1 MKNSRFFLFLL
12 FNVWMIC
19 ASAQMNEK
27 FDDGDFTS
35 NPSWILSNTNDFQII
50 NNQLKSAN
58 TATNSLFF
66 ISTTNTLV
74 SNCEWEFDVNLQ
86 FNPSSANYVD
96 VYLASDSVNLKATSI
111 NGYFVRIGSTQDNIS
126 LYKRTGTTTNS
137 LVIGTSGILNAS
149 NHTLKIKVTHD
160 ASNVWILK
168 RDVTGTGNS
177 YIMEGSA
184 TDGSHVSSNYFGFLI
199 KQSTASF
206 FQKHQFDNIL
216 VTPIVNDSQ
225 PPKLISAF
233 SVSSDSVDVLFD
245 EPIDIVSSQNVTNY
259 NISGIGNPL
268 SATRDVIN
276 LKLVHLV
283 VSTPLV
289 NGTYTLQVSQMN
301 DIVGNTMSSST
312 VSFIYFVEPIPN
324 YKDIVFNEIYAD
336 PSPIVNLTNTEYVE
350 LYNKSLTTYNLKG
363 LKLSDGYST
372 ATIGNYILLP
382 NEYVIICPMADT
394 AQFTELGY
402 LNRIG
407 ISSFPSLNNTSD
419 HLFLKTSSNAI
430 IDSLSYFD
438 TWYKN
443 SIKKEGG
450 YSLEQINPNQ
460 VVTCLLSDNWIASN
474 DVDGGTPGF
483 INSVYSLAA
492 DTIGP
497 SIIKVSVIDSLH
509 ILVQIED
516 GFSKQQ
522 LTNPANYVIY
532 PFIGEPASVLLTSST
547 DVTLVLPTPLKSGT
561 NYTLMISGITD
572 CYGNLPNM
580 NQSRFSCY
588 YHKQYDVVFNELM
601 ADPDPS
607 IGLPDVEF
615 VELKNRTSFDIHLKN
630 WTLST
635 LSSSKKMTDIIIKAD
650 SFIVL
655 TNVGNAEKFLKTC
668 GIRAYEITGLPSL
681 INDGTT
687 LTLRDTNGVIIHSL
701 TYSKDWYQSS
711 DKEEGGFSLEQ
722 IDTENPCGE
731 ITNWRASIDKLGG
744 TPGKRNSVLGLNPD
758 KVSPQLQKID
768 ILTND
773 TILLTFTESLD
784 SVRLSNPKSYL
795 LDNGLGEPIYV
806 QPVSPQFK
814 KVKIK
819 LPSPLLANVVY
830 HCSVLSDVYDC
841 AGNPLIY
848 SSLPFA
854 LPQAPSQNDIVINEI
869 LFDPNTGGVD
879 FVELYNK
886 SHKTIDLKDLR
897 IGTMDTISGLLY
909 DTQIIT
915 NEGYLLFPEQYVVLS
930 ENQHSVK
937 QQYFSLNPKQF
948 VDMKNLPAMNTDRD
962 VVTISD
968 KYSKMI
974 DNFIYDEAFHFP
986 LLVSK
991 KGVSLERIDFN
1002 RNTNDRTN
1010 WNSASE
1016 TVRFATP
1023 SYQNSQYLKAE
1034 NGSGFYISNPLFSP
1048 DNDGYFDVLN
1058 ISYQLK
1064 ETTNIAN
1071 VYIHDSQGGLVRHLI
1086 KNQPLTQQ
1094 GTFSWDGITDG
1105 LEKASIG
1112 IYIIY
1117 IELFDF
1123 SGKVSTHK
1131 LSCTLAGK
1139 L

>member
-1 MKNSRFFLFLL
+1 MWVIF
-12 FNVWMIC
+12 
-19 ASAQMNEK
+19 ASAQINEK
-27 FDDGDFTS
+27 FDDGDLTS
-35 NPSWILSNTNDFQII
+35 NPTWIMSSPNDFQIV
-50 NNQLKSAN
+50 NNQLKSTN
-58 TATNSLFF
+58 TATNSSFYG
-66 ISTTNTLV
+66 STTNTLV

-96 VYLASDSVNLKATSI
+96 VYLASDTFNLKSTVI

-126 LYKRTGTTTNS
+126 LYKRTGTATNS

-160 ASNVWILK
+160 VSNVWTLQ
-168 RDVTGTGNS
+168 RDLTGTGNS

-216 VTPIVNDSQ
+216 VTPIINDSQ

-233 SVSSDSVDVLFD
+233 PISSDSINVLFD
-245 EPIDIVSSQNVTNY
+245 ESIDFNSSQNVTNY

-268 SATRDVIN
+268 SATRDGIN

-301 DIVGNTMSSST
+301 DIVGNTMPSSA

-336 PSPIVNLTNTEYVE
+336 PSPIVNLTNAEYVE

-372 ATIGNYILLP
+372 ATIGHYTLLP
-382 NEYVIICPMADT
+382 NQYVIICPMADT

-407 ISSFPSLNNTSD
+407 VSSFPSLNNTSD

-474 DVDGGTPGF
+474 DADGGTPGF
-483 INSVYSLAA
+483 INSVYSLVA

-497 SIIKVSVIDSLH
+497 RITKVSVIDSLH

-522 LTNPANYVIY
+522 LTNLTNYSIF
-532 PFIGEPASVLLTSST
+532 PFTGAPISVFLTSST

-572 CYGNLPNM
+572 CYGNLPHL
-580 NQSRFSCY
+580 NQSRFSY
-588 YHKQYDVVFNELM
+588 YHHKPYDVVFNELM
-601 ADPDPS
+601 SDPDPS

-635 LSSSKKMTDIIIKAD
+635 LSSSKKMSDVIIKAD
-650 SFIVL
+650 SLMVF
-655 TNVGNAEKFLKTC
+655 TNAGNAEIFFKTC
-668 GIRAYEITGLPSL
+668 GIKVYEITGFPSL

-687 LTLRDTNGVIIHSL
+687 LTLRDTNGVMIHSL

-722 IDTENPCGE
+722 IDAGNPCGE
-731 ITNWRASIDKLGG
+731 IRNWRASEDKLGG
-744 TPGKRNSVLGLNPD
+744 TPGKINSVSASNLD
-758 KVSPQLQKID
+758 RVFPQLQKID
-768 ILTND
+768 ILLND

-784 SVRLSNPKSYL
+784 SVRLSNPKNYL

-814 KVKIK
+814 KVKLK
-819 LPSPLLANVVY
+819 FRSGLLANVVY
-830 HCSVLSDVYDC
+830 HCSVLSDVCDC
-841 AGNPLIY
+841 SGNPLIN

-854 LPQAPSQNDIVINEI
+854 LPQAPIENDIVINEI
-869 LFDPNTGGVD
+869 LFDPNSGCVD

-886 SHKTIDLKDLR
+886 SNKTIDLKDLR
-897 IGTMDTISGLLY
+897 IGSMDTISGALF

-915 NEGYLLFPEQYVVLS
+915 HDGYLLFPGHYVVLS
-930 ENQHSVK
+930 ENQHSIK
-937 QQYFSLNPKQF
+937 QHYFSLNPNEF
-948 VDMKNLPAMNTDRD
+948 VDMIDLPAMNTDRD

-968 KYSKMI
+968 KHSKII

-991 KGVSLERIDFN
+991 KGISLERIDFN
-1002 RNTNDRTN
+1002 RRTNDRTN

-1023 SYQNSQYLKAE
+1023 SYQNSQYLKVE
-1034 NGSGFYISNPLFSP
+1034 MGSGFYISNPLFSP
-1048 DNDGYFDVLN
+1048 DNDGYYDVLN
-1058 ISYQLK
+1058 ISYELT

-1071 VYIHDSQGGLVRHLI
+1071 VYVYDSDGRLVRHLI

-1094 GTFSWDGITDG
+1094 GTFSWDGMTDG

-1112 IYIIY
+1112 IYVIY
-1117 IELFDF
+1117 IEVFDF
-1123 SGKVSTHK
+1123 SGKVRTHK
-1131 LSCTLAGK
+1131 LGCTLAGK